1 MEAYKSTEQFMV
13 NNIIQLINDDK
24 LNAAKNILK
33 NLLVECPNIVEVK
46 LLYSLVLSRMGDFHM
61 AQAYLQ
67 EFLDNSDLEKE
78 ELKEIHKYLT
88 NVVSSKNYN

>member
-33 NLLVECPNIVEVK
+33 NLLVECPDIVEVK
-46 LLYSLVLSRMGDFHM
+46 LLYSLVLSRMGDFQM
-61 AQAYLQ
+61 AQTYLQ
-67 EFLDNSDLEKE
+67 EFLDSSELDRE
-78 ELKEIHKYLT
+78 ELQEIHKYLT